1 MEDLRSL
8 SQLPQVISVQRGA
21 VVWHGRLWARTVGW
35 GHPGPHFLHEERNLR
50 FLCVLWLEK
59 TEMQQKRPC
68 FFVKTSDASL
78 SLEFKSILAVSSN
91 PKWSSQRVA
100 C

>member
-35 GHPGPHFLHEERNLR
+35 RHPSPHFLHEERNLR

-68 FFVKTSDASL
+68 FFVKTSDTSL

-91 PKWSSQRVA
+91 PKWSPQRVA